1 MGLLFVYQCHMD
13 GHETLYGSGYDQ
25 NEANEASRSLDSLI
39 ESGCAGDGCAVQG
52 SLDREDDFFVA
63 QRLGLID
70 KSFQSWD
77 DYMETMENIPSDLCL
92 LAEHESM
99 FGNN

>member
-1 MGLLFVYQCHMD
+1 MGLFFVYQCHMD

-52 SLDREDDFFVA
+52 SLDREDDIFRRTETRTHRQVLPI
-63 QRLGLID
+63 LG
-70 KSFQSWD
+70 
-77 DYMETMENIPSDLCL
+77 
-92 LAEHESM
+92 
-99 FGNN
+99 